1 MALSSARN
9 TRILANTKLNQTV
22 KHTAKNR
29 SQKPRMDFEELYI
42 AVRQQEK
49 RIYTDE
55 QLQLLP
61 DVDHIYYDEWKIRKR
76 SSERLTDYLSK
87 KHKRLKIL
95 EVGCGNG
102 WLSARLANIPDTQVV
117 GLDINQ
123 LEIDQANRVFKKD
136 NLQFI
141 YDSFSEN
148 TFENDQF
155 DVIVFAASLQYFP
168 SVINVM
174 KQALAILKKGGEVHI
189 IDTPFYTPDE
199 TEKAD
204 ERSQKYYATL
214 GIPEMAEH
222 YFHHSISEFWGFKY
236 EILFDPTRIFN
247 MIFKKDPFYW
257 VCIRK

>member
-9 TRILANTKLNQTV
+9 SRILMNANV
-22 KHTAKNR
+22 KHTAKNH

-61 DVDHIYYDEWKIRKR
+61 DVDHVYYDEWKIRKR
-76 SSERLTDYLSK
+76 SSERLTEYLASRDK
-87 KHKRLKIL
+87 SLKIL

-102 WLSARLANIPDTQVV
+102 WLSAKLANIPGTKVT

-123 LEIDQANRVFKKD
+123 VEIDQANRVFKRD
-136 NLQFI
+136 NLEFV
-141 YDSFSEN
+141 YDSFTESA
-148 TFENDQF
+148 FENEQF
-155 DVIVFAASLQYFP
+155 DTIVFAASLQYFS

-174 KQALAILKKGGEVHI
+174 KQALAMLKKGGEVHV
-189 IDTPFYTPDE
+189 IDTPFYKPDE
-199 TEKAD
+199 TGKAT
-204 ERSQKYYATL
+204 ERSQQYYTSL

-236 EILFDPTRIFN
+236 EILFDPTSIFN

>member
-1 MALSSARN
+1 MNA
-9 TRILANTKLNQTV
+9 TV

-61 DVDHIYYDEWKIRKR
+61 DIDHIYYDEWKIRKR
-76 SSERLTDYLSK
+76 SSERLTEYLTK
-87 KHKRLKIL
+87 KNKPLKVL

-102 WLSARLANIPDTQVV
+102 WLSARLANIPDTKVT

-123 LEIDQANRVFKKD
+123 VEIDQANRVFKKD
-136 NLQFI
+136 NLEFI
-141 YDSFSEN
+141 YDSF
-148 TFENDQF
+148 TDCMFENEQF

-174 KQALAILKKGGEVHI
+174 KQALSILKMGGEVHV
-189 IDTPFYTPDE
+189 IDTPFYTPGE
-199 TEKAD
+199 TERAT
-204 ERSQKYYATL
+204 ERSQKYYAAL

-222 YFHHSISEFWGFKY
+222 YFHHAISEFWGFKY
-236 EILFDPTRIFN
+236 EVLFDPTFVFN
-247 MIFKKDPFYW
+247 IIFKKDPFYW

>member
-1 MALSSARN
+1 M
-9 TRILANTKLNQTV
+9 

-29 SQKPRMDFEELYI
+29 SQKLRMDFEELYI

-61 DVDHIYYDEWKIRKR
+61 DIDHIYYDEWKIRKR
-76 SSERLTDYLSK
+76 SSERLNEYLEK
-87 KHKRLKIL
+87 KHKFLRIL

-102 WLSARLANIPDTQVV
+102 WLSAKMAGIPNTQVV

-123 LEIDQANRVFKKD
+123 LEIDQANRVFKKN

-141 YDSFSEN
+141 YDSFSDN
-148 TFENDQF
+148 TFDSAQF

-174 KQALAILKKGGEVHI
+174 KQALTILRPGGEVHV

-199 TEKAD
+199 AEKAD
-204 ERSQKYYATL
+204 ERSHKYYDAL

-236 EILFDPTRIFN
+236 QVLFDPTSIFN

-257 VCIRK
+257 VCISK

>member
-1 MALSSARN
+1 M
-9 TRILANTKLNQTV
+9 
-22 KHTAKNR
+22 KHTAKKR
-29 SQKPRMDFEELYI
+29 SQKLRMDFEELYI
-42 AVRQQEK
+42 AVRQEEK

-55 QLQLLP
+55 QLQFLP

-76 SSERLTDYLSK
+76 SSERLTDYLAK
-87 KHKRLKIL
+87 KHKSLKIL

-102 WLSARLANIPDTQVV
+102 WLSAKLANTPDTQVT

-123 LEIDQANRVFKKD
+123 VEIDQANRVFKKD
-136 NLQFI
+136 NLEFI
-141 YDSFSEN
+141 YDSFTDS
-148 TFENDQF
+148 TFENGQF

-174 KQALAILKKGGEVHI
+174 KQALAILKTGGEVHV

-199 TEKAD
+199 TEKAN
-204 ERSQKYYATL
+204 ERSQKYYTSL

-236 EILFDPTRIFN
+236 EILFDPTTIFN

>member
-1 MALSSARN
+1 M
-9 TRILANTKLNQTV
+9 

-29 SQKPRMDFEELYI
+29 SQKLRMDFEELYI

-61 DVDHIYYDEWKIRKR
+61 DIDHIYYDEWKIRKR
-76 SSERLTDYLSK
+76 SSERLNEYLEK
-87 KHKRLKIL
+87 KHKFLRIL

-102 WLSARLANIPDTQVV
+102 WLSAKMAGIPNTQVV

-123 LEIDQANRVFKKD
+123 LEIDQANRVFKKN

-141 YDSFSEN
+141 YDSFSDN
-148 TFENDQF
+148 TFDSAQF

-174 KQALAILKKGGEVHI
+174 KQALAILRPGGEVHV
-189 IDTPFYTPDE
+189 IDTTFYTPDE
-199 TEKAD
+199 AEKAD
-204 ERSQKYYATL
+204 ERSHKYYDAL

-236 EILFDPTRIFN
+236 QVLFDPTSIFN

-257 VCIRK
+257 VCISK

>member
-1 MALSSARN
+1 M
-9 TRILANTKLNQTV
+9 
-22 KHTAKNR
+22 KHNAKNR
-29 SQKPRMDFEELYI
+29 SQKLRMDFEELYI

-61 DVDHIYYDEWKIRKR
+61 DIDHIFYDEWKIRKR
-76 SSERLTDYLSK
+76 SSERLTEYLVK
-87 KHKRLKIL
+87 KHKSLKML

-102 WLSARLANIPDTQVV
+102 WLSAKLANIPDTQVT

-123 LEIDQANRVFKKD
+123 VEIDQANRVFKKD
-136 NLQFI
+136 NLEFI
-141 YDSFSEN
+141 YDSFTDG
-148 TFENDQF
+148 TFENEQF

-174 KQALAILKKGGEVHI
+174 KQALAILKKGGEVHV
-189 IDTPFYTPDE
+189 IDTPFYTPGE
-199 TEKAD
+199 TGKAND
-204 ERSQKYYATL
+204 RSQKYYTSL
-214 GIPEMAEH
+214 GIPEMADH

-236 EILFDPTRIFN
+236 EILFDPTSIFN